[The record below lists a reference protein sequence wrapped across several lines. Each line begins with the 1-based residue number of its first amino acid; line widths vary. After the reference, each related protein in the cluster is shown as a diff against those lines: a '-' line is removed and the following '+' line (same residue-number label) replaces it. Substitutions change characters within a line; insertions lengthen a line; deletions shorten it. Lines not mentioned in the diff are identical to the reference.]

1 MAYNQRSKGA
11 SCVVISVKS
20 SPDRGW
26 SQCKGPEVELC
37 LACLRNSQEAGVA
50 RAESTRG
57 DEIREVMGTKL

>member
-1 MAYNQRSKGA
+1 M
-11 SCVVISVKS
+11 VISVKS